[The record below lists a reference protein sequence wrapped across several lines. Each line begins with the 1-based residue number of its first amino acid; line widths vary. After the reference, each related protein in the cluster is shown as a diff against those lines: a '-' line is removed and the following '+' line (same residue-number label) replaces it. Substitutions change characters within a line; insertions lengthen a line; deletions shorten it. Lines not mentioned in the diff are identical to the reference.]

1 MGLTHLM
8 ANKIQKRRS
17 RQKNGQFNSTGYAT
31 GPQAPNFFTPNSTKA
46 KNLVQSPRKTSVNKT
61 LPIDYQPI
69 NLPTDVASPMKN
81 FDVQ

>member
-8 ANKIQKRRS
+8 ANQIQKSRS
-17 RQKNGQFNSTGYAT
+17 RQKNGQFNSTLYAT

-46 KNLVQSPRKTSVNKT
+46 KNLVQSPRKTSFNKT

-69 NLPTDVASPMKN
+69 NLPTDAASPMKN